1 MNNLNKNYKYHIYKH
16 RRTFLIL
23 FTIFN
28 CVSTQYLNNNEYY
41 DVEPVNNNSYT
52 LPNLVPIS
60 ATTEIYTSSATIG
73 YSTGSAGSATPLPGG
88 IITDGQH
95 VLNRLKS
102 PYFMREDLIIERDAE
117 LVIDPGVEIRFGPMV
132 GITIRGVFTAVVRR
146 SHINNSI
153 SNYMYV
159 FKLISVMF
167 IKFIFNATIYSNWFS
182 VTNMGTV

>member
-23 FTIFN
+23 FAIFN
-28 CVSTQYLNNNEYY
+28 CVNSQYRNNNEYY
-41 DVEPVNNNSYT
+41 DVEPINNNSYT

-73 YSTGSAGSATPLPGG
+73 YAGGSATPLPGG

-132 GITIRGVFTAVVRR
+132 GITIRGIFTAVVCR

-153 SNYMYV
+153 SNYMYI

-167 IKFIFNATIYSNWFS
+167 IFNATIYSYWFS